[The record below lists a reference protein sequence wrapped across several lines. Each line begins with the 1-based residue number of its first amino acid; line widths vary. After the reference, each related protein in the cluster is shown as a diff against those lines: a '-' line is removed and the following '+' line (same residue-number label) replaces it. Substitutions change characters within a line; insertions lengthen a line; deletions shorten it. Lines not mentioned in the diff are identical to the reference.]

1 QLNDT
6 IATEKHVQ
14 MVKTC
19 HVTLVHLIKIRKV
32 VTLFTGLMEN
42 YISVTMR
49 LPLKVLLLR
58 ALIINFI

>member
-1 QLNDT
+1 
-6 IATEKHVQ
+6 